1 MTEPTK
7 ATETTSTDAV
17 AKDEVKE
24 VLETTEASVDSQ
36 KESSLMD
43 EATAEEKEAQAVEEK
58 RLLEAK
64 DEDLS
69 DEDKVKK
76 TELTKAKE
84 ETAKAKE
91 VPEKYEFIVPEGMV
105 LDQEYA
111 DKASVI
117 LKKHGITQAAAT
129 ELGTMAA
136 EQIKKVIAEQGKQS
150 EANFNSFVEDLKKE
164 TISELSKE
172 GKDYKKE
179 LSFAAK
185 SRDRFASPGLIDKLN
200 KSGLAND
207 IDVIRHFINIG
218 KSISEGKLVEGKSD
232 GMGETNP
239 LDILY
244 PKTVKK

>member
-244 PKTVKK
+244 PKAVKK